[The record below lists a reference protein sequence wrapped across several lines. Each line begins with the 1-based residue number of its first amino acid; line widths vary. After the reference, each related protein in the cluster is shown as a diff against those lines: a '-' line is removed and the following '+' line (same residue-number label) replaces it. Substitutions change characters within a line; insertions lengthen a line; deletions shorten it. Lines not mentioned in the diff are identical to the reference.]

1 MSALPKPVEIALCGL
16 PEPLRDPAS
25 AWVERFAS
33 EHGSGGLS
41 PALVRLAAVSEFAG
55 GTLLRQWPRFRES
68 GRDPLALPDRSIV
81 AAALAGIVHID
92 ADAAEVK
99 RGLRRLRQRYLT
111 LILARELG
119 SRAALDATLSDWSWF
134 ADAVFAAVHAY
145 AERRVK
151 RRFGGITDRDGRPIS
166 CVVLAMGKLGG
177 GELNVSSDVDVV
189 FLFSADGASTG
200 RQSVPAQ
207 IWFTRLS
214 QQIVA
219 LVHELTA
226 EGFVFRVDT
235 RLRPFGDSGAPVTS
249 FAALEAYLL
258 NHGRTWERYA
268 YIKARPVGP
277 RLPAAIDAELMAG
290 LIQPFVYRRYL
301 DYGIFEALREM
312 HGLLAKDGKRRE
324 LSNNLK
330 LGPGGIREIEFIV
343 QSLQLLRGG
352 RRTELRSPS
361 LLDVLPK
368 LARARVLSRADCGA
382 LEASYTLLRR
392 AENFVQG
399 LRDQQTHD
407 LPASER
413 DRARLALAMGEPDWG
428 NLASKLDDARS
439 IVREQFARLVFG
451 APPAGATGRGI
462 RGLWR
467 VAASRDEW
475 RAYLERRVADA
486 PGVADVLA
494 AFRAQ
499 PAAGKADAVSSQRLE
514 RLLPLVLDQVLIGAA
529 PARTLKRVV
538 RILTAVTRRS
548 AYFALLIENPG
559 ALKRLVDLCR
569 QSRYIADELTQ
580 FPVLLD
586 ELIDARLA
594 ADDLSRTALVQAAG
608 ECLALEPGDDAEA
621 RIEALA
627 QFQRA
632 TLLGIALADFSATLP
647 LARVSDALTGLAE
660 AVLEQALAE
669 AWSELVAKHGEPGFE
684 TDGERHAAGFGIV
697 AYGKLGGLELAYGS
711 DLDIVFLNDSR
722 GSRQR
727 TNGAKPVDNAI
738 FFVRLAR
745 RLVHYLTTRTRSGVL
760 YEIDMRLRP
769 SGRHGLLVSSL
780 DAFTRYQTEDAWTWE
795 HQALLRARAV
805 AGSSRIARQFAAI
818 RATVLRESVRRDML
832 RQDVFDMRLRLRRE
846 LDRSSDEVFD
856 LKHGRGGLGDIECLV
871 QYLVLAH
878 AREHPELIEYSD
890 NSRQLDALGSAG
902 ILHAADAGKLQ
913 KRYCEY
919 RRELHRL
926 SLNGEPPLVVA
937 GRFASAAADVRRLC
951 PWDAPFA

>member
-1 MSALPKPVEIALCGL
+1 MSVLPKPVEIALCRL

-68 GRDPLALPDRSIV
+68 GRDPLALPDRDSV
-81 AAALAGIVHID
+81 AAALAGIMHID

-111 LILARELG
+111 SILARELG

-177 GELNVSSDVDVV
+177 SELNVSSDVDVV
-189 FLFSADGASTG
+189 FLFSADGTSTG

-312 HGLLAKDGKRRE
+312 HGLLAKDVKRRE

-428 NLASKLDDARS
+428 HLASKLDDARS

-451 APPAGATGRGI
+451 APPAGAAGRGI
-462 RGLWR
+462 RSLWR
-467 VAASRDEW
+467 GAASRDEW
-475 RAYLERRVADA
+475 RGYLERRVADA

-538 RILTAVTRRS
+538 QILTAVTRRS
-548 AYFALLIENPG
+548 AYFALLIENSG

-594 ADDLSRTALVQAAG
+594 VDDLSRTALVQAAG

-632 TLLGIALADFSATLP
+632 TLLRIALADFSATLP
-647 LARVSDALTGLAE
+647 LTRVSDALTGLAE
-660 AVLEQALAE
+660 AVLEQALAQ

-684 TDGERHAAGFGIV
+684 TGGERHAAGFGIV

-727 TNGAKPVDNAI
+727 TNGARPVDNAI

-745 RLVHYLTTRTRSGVL
+745 RLIHYLTTRTRSGVL

-818 RATVLRESVRRDML
+818 RATVLRESVRRDTL
-832 RQDVFDMRLRLRRE
+832 RQDVLDMRLRLRRE
-846 LDRSSDEVFD
+846 LDRSRDEVFD
-856 LKHGRGGLGDIECLV
+856 LKYGRGGLGDIEYLV

-913 KRYCEY
+913 KRYREY

-937 GRFASAAADVRRLC
+937 GRFASAVADVRRLC
-951 PWDAPFA
+951 PWDAPSA